1 VSRNYSELWTGTTDS
16 SLFVLAGSDQL
27 PRNIPIRIRRL
38 APALAEPTAGTTTA
52 PPGTSTARVL
62 PGSGNEPSS
71 WGPPIGLIASDLT
84 AVVTTINDRPVRL
97 AYQPPTSSTFLSE
110 QTSRQQPANSTFL
123 SEQMDI
129 AIQNS
134 LGGKKKNTHT
144 QIHGTQPPTPPKGRA
159 RSGGE
164 WPWPTRR
171 HPTARLAGDTT
182 VHHHIAAR
190 PSQSCCCPLVTP
202 ARVNPP
208 CVRAPL
214 MSDDR
219 HQVGGKRP
227 SRAQA
232 IFAESHRKPI
242 GTPRR
247 PCPSLPGTFLAR
259 CGGAAPATTY
269 GGHIEQSSND
279 RSAARSY

>member
-1 VSRNYSELWTGTTDS
+1 LWTGTTDS

-134 LGGKKKNTHT
+134 LGGKKKTHT
-144 QIHGTQPPTPPKGRA
+144 HKFTVPSRPPHPKDERDRVENGHGLHGDTLQHVSRV
-159 RSGGE
+159 
-164 WPWPTRR
+164 TRR
-171 HPTARLAGDTT
+171 YTTTLPRDQANPVAVRLS
-182 VHHHIAAR
+182 R
-190 PSQSCCCPLVTP
+190 P
-202 ARVNPP
+202 
-208 CVRAPL
+208 
-214 MSDDR
+214 
-219 HQVGGKRP
+219 
-227 SRAQA
+227 
-232 IFAESHRKPI
+232 
-242 GTPRR
+242 
-247 PCPSLPGTFLAR
+247 PG
-259 CGGAAPATTY
+259 
-269 GGHIEQSSND
+269 
-279 RSAARSY
+279 